1 MARRV
6 VLTETGPVKLGPL
19 DKPVSVC
26 ACGLSKTFP
35 MCDGSHK
42 TTAKLEEP
50 GFVYEYDPVT
60 LAVVSKQAGAD
71 LVPSTLPP
79 AGSAAPGQPAT

>member
-6 VLTETGPVKLGPL
+6 LLAGNGPVKLGPL

-26 ACGLSKTFP
+26 ACGLSRTFP
-35 MCDGSHK
+35 MCDGTHK
-42 TTAKLEEP
+42 TTSKLEEA

-60 LAVVSKQAGAD
+60 LAVVRKEPGAAA
-71 LVPSTLPP
+71 PEQPP
-79 AGSAAPGQPAT
+79 A